1 MKNPPTITTK
11 LLKGFEFMSSA
22 TKKDKDYGLETLS
35 IHTAC
40 GPDPSTGA
48 RTIPIHQTTAFV
60 FDDAQHGADLFAL
73 KQAGF
78 VYSRLTNPTVSAL
91 EEKLA
96 ALDGGVA
103 ATCAASGHAAQLLV
117 LSALMSP
124 GDHVVSSCKLYGGS
138 VNQFAQI
145 FPDMFGWE
153 STTFNP
159 ASAEEAKAAITP
171 KTRAIFA
178 ESLSNPEGVVAD
190 IEGLAKVADEAGIP
204 LIIDNTMATPYLCK
218 PLDHGAHIVTYST
231 TKFLSGHGNAMGGA
245 VVDGGNFDWAVH
257 ADKFP
262 RLAKPNTNY
271 NGIIFCETFGPAALA
286 IHNHAVGLRDL
297 GMNQQPF
304 NAYLT
309 FIGLETLALR
319 MEKHCSNALEIAKH
333 LEAHEKIEWVSYA
346 GLKSSKHYSNA
357 KRFMKGQG
365 GAVFTVGLKG
375 GYEACTKMVKELDLF
390 SHLANIG
397 DTRSLII
404 HPASTT
410 HSQLDSEG
418 RAKAGAGDNVL
429 RMSIGIETIEDLIND
444 LDRVLDMV

>member
-1 MKNPPTITTK
+1 
-11 LLKGFEFMSSA
+11 MSDN
-22 TKKDKDYGLETLS
+22 KEHGLETLS

-60 FDDAQHGADLFAL
+60 FDDAEHGADLFAL
-73 KQAGF
+73 KKAGF
-78 VYSRLTNPTVSAL
+78 VYSRLTNPTVGAL

-103 ATCAASGHAAQLLV
+103 STCAASGHAAQLLV
-117 LSALMSP
+117 LTALMAP

-159 ASAEEAKAAITP
+159 ASAEEAKAALTP
-171 KTRAIFA
+171 KTKAIFA

-190 IEGLAKVADEAGIP
+190 IEGLAKVAYEAGIP

-245 VVDGGNFDWAVH
+245 VVDGGKFDWSKH
-257 ADKFP
+257 ADKYP
-262 RLAKPNTNY
+262 RLAKPNANY
-271 NGIIFCETFGPAALA
+271 NDMVFCEAFGPAALA

-319 MEKHCSNALEIAKH
+319 MQKHCENALEIAQH
-333 LEAHEKIEWVSYA
+333 LESHEKIAWVSYA
-346 GLKSSKHYSNA
+346 GLSSSEHNVNA
-357 KRFMKGQG
+357 HKYMKGQG
-365 GAVFTVGLKG
+365 GAVFTVGMKG
-375 GYEACTKMVKELDLF
+375 GYDACTTMVKEFELF

-410 HSQLDSEG
+410 HSQLDSEA
-418 RAKAGAGDNVL
+418 RAKAGAGDDVL
-429 RMSIGIETIEDLIND
+429 RISIGIETTEDLIAD
-444 LDRVLDMV
+444 LDRVLNMV

>member
-1 MKNPPTITTK
+1 MMT
-11 LLKGFEFMSSA
+11 
-22 TKKDKDYGLETLS
+22 DKSNYGLETLA
-35 IHTAC
+35 IHTGC

-60 FDDAQHGADLFAL
+60 FEDAEHGADLFAL
-73 KQAGF
+73 RKAGF
-78 VYSRLTNPTVSAL
+78 VYSRLTNPTVGAL

-96 ALDGGVA
+96 VLEGGSA

-124 GDHVVSSCKLYGGS
+124 GDHVVNSCKLYGGS
-138 VNQFAQI
+138 VNQFAKI

-153 STTFNP
+153 STSFNP
-159 ASAEEAKAAITP
+159 QNAAEAKAAITP
-171 KTRAIFA
+171 KTKAIFV

-190 IEGLAKVADEAGIP
+190 IEGLAKVANEAGIP
-204 LIIDNTMATPYLCK
+204 LIVDNTMATPYLCK
-218 PLDHGAHIVTYST
+218 PLEHGAHIVTYST

-245 VVDGGNFDWAVH
+245 VVDGGHFNWLAH
-257 ADKFP
+257 AEKFP
-262 RLAKPNTNY
+262 RLAKPNDNY
-271 NGIIFCETFGPAALA
+271 NGIIFAETFGPMALA

-309 FIGLETLALR
+309 FIGMETLSLR
-319 MEKHCSNALEIAKH
+319 MQKHCDNAQAVAEYLERHDKIA
-333 LEAHEKIEWVSYA
+333 WVSYA
-346 GLKSSKHYSNA
+346 GLTSSAHHANA
-357 KRFMKGQG
+357 KKYMKGHG
-365 GAVFTVGLKG
+365 GAVFTFGMKG
-375 GYEACTKMVKELDLF
+375 GYKACTTMVKDLKLF

-418 RAKAGAGDNVL
+418 RARAGAGDDVL
-429 RMSIGIETIEDLIND
+429 RVSIGIETIEDLIAD
-444 LDRVLDMV
+444 LERVLKTV

>member
-1 MKNPPTITTK
+1 MTDTSK
-11 LLKGFEFMSSA
+11 
-22 TKKDKDYGLETLS
+22 YGLETLS
-35 IHTAC
+35 IHTGC

-60 FDDAQHGADLFAL
+60 FDDAEHGADLFAL
-73 KQAGF
+73 RKAGF
-78 VYSRLTNPTVSAL
+78 VYSRLTNPTVGAL

-96 ALDGGVA
+96 VLEGGSA

-124 GDHVVSSCKLYGGS
+124 GDHVVNSCKLYGGS

-153 STTFNP
+153 NTSFNP
-159 ASAEEAKAAITP
+159 QNADEARAAITP
-171 KTRAIFA
+171 KTKAIFV

-190 IEGLAKVADEAGIP
+190 IEGLAKVANDAGIP
-204 LIIDNTMATPYLCK
+204 LIVDNTMATPYLCK
-218 PLDHGAHIVTYST
+218 PLEFGAHIVTYST

-245 VVDGGNFDWAVH
+245 VVDGGNFDWSKYP
-257 ADKFP
+257 DRFP
-262 RLAKPNTNY
+262 RLAKPNSNY
-271 NGIIFCETFGPAALA
+271 NDIVFTEAFGPAALA

-309 FIGLETLALR
+309 FIGMETLSLR
-319 MEKHCSNALEIAKH
+319 MQKHCENAQAIAEH
-333 LEAHEKIEWVSYA
+333 LEAHDKIAWVSYA
-346 GLKSSKHYSNA
+346 GLKNSEHHANA
-357 KRFMKGQG
+357 KKYMKGHG
-365 GAVFTVGLKG
+365 GAVFTVGMKG
-375 GYEACTKMVKELDLF
+375 GYDACTTMVKDLDLF

-418 RAKAGAGDNVL
+418 RARAGAGDDVI
-429 RMSIGIETIEDLIND
+429 RISIGIETVEDLITD
-444 LDRVLDMV
+444 LDRVLAKI

>member
-1 MKNPPTITTK
+1 
-11 LLKGFEFMSSA
+11 MS
-22 TKKDKDYGLETLS
+22 DKPKYGLETLS
-35 IHTAC
+35 IHTGS
-40 GPDPSTGA
+40 GPCEATGA
-48 RTIPIHQTTAFV
+48 RTIPIHQTTAYV
-60 FDDAQHGADLFAL
+60 FDDAEHGADLFAL
-73 KQAGF
+73 RKGGF

-96 ALDGGVA
+96 ALDGGSA

-124 GDHVVSSCKLYGGS
+124 GDHVVNSCKLYGGS

-159 ASAEEAKAAITP
+159 ANAEEAKAALTP
-171 KTRAIFA
+171 KTKAIFA

-190 IEGLAKVADEAGIP
+190 IEGLAKVANEAGIP

-218 PLDHGAHIVTYST
+218 PFEYGANIVTYST

-245 VVDGGNFDWAVH
+245 VVDGGNFDWSKYP
-257 ADKFP
+257 DKFP
-262 RLAKPNTNY
+262 RLAKPNANY
-271 NGIIFCETFGPAALA
+271 NDIVFCETFGPAALA

-309 FIGLETLALR
+309 FVGMETLSLR
-319 MEKHCSNALEIAKH
+319 MQKHCENAQIVAEYLEGHDKIA
-333 LEAHEKIEWVSYA
+333 WVSYA
-346 GLKSSKHYSNA
+346 GLKTSDNHANA
-357 KRFMKGQG
+357 QKYMKGHG
-365 GAVFTVGLKG
+365 GAVFTLGMKG
-375 GYEACTKMVKELDLF
+375 GYDACVKVAENLKIF
-390 SHLANIG
+390 SQLANIG

-410 HSQLDSEG
+410 HSQLDEEG
-418 RAKAGAGDNVL
+418 RAKAGAGNDVL
-429 RMSIGIETIEDLIND
+429 RLSIGIETVEDLIAD
-444 LDRVLDMV
+444 LESVLETI